1 MDMGMV
7 MEVLSPGVKHGEEAE
22 LGTQVSGVG
31 SDLEQGLRRGAQEKM
46 VDNLRVLQSQR
57 GQLLRQCKDQV
68 EVRHREKFAGSLG
81 QPLVAGRELAF
92 WAMPVAAGNGDLSIT
107 CIMGSFY

>member
-7 MEVLSPGVKHGEEAE
+7 MEVLSSGVKHGEEAE
-22 LGTQVSGVG
+22 LGTQVSGIG

-57 GQLLRQCKDQV
+57 GQLLRQGKDQV
-68 EVRHREKFAGSLG
+68 EVRHREKFAGSLD

-92 WAMPVAAGNGDLSIT
+92 WTMPVAAANGEISIT
-107 CIMGSFY
+107 CLMGSSS